1 MRHLLLG
8 LVAVAFAAPAQ
19 ADPKAVIEKA
29 ITAHGGKDVLSKYP
43 AGKTTVTGELSLS
56 GMTIDMTA
64 TVTHAPNKLKTEM
77 TMTVQGVKVETVQVT
92 NGKKAKTTLKANG
105 MDIDRPL
112 SEAQQKEV
120 MLSASMREISRLVPL
135 LDEKKYELK
144 AEADEEVEK
153 KKADVVTVKLIDHDK
168 TVKLYFDKESH
179 LLVKSSHEGL
189 LPGNAEEKKGLRETL
204 YAEYEKIDGQMH
216 PKKITSLA
224 DGTVFLTAKVT
235 EIKNLEKVDETEFAI
250 DD

>member
-8 LVAVAFAAPAQ
+8 LAAAVLASPAY

-29 ITAHGGKDVLSKYP
+29 IVAHGGKDVLTKYT
-43 AGKTTVTGELSLS
+43 AGKTTITGELTIQ
-56 GMTIDMTA
+56 GMAIDMTA

-77 TMTVQGVKVETVQVT
+77 TMTIQGMKVETVQVT

-120 MLSASMREISRLVPL
+120 LLAAKLREISRLVPL

-153 KKADVVTVKLIDHDK
+153 KKADVVSVKVLDHDK
-168 TVKLYFDKESH
+168 AVKLYFDKETH

-189 LPGNAEEKKGLRETL
+189 LPGNEEKRGQRETL
-204 YAEYEKIDGQMH
+204 YAEYKKVEGMMQPM
-216 PKKITSLA
+216 KITSLG
-224 DGTVFLTAKVT
+224 DGTVFLSAKVT